1 MQSLS
6 VPIVPSEATRGTQAA
21 GGSSPIIFS
30 QGKKQMVNSTE
41 KNFFLELILIKD
53 VLEALTESWGNQS
66 PPRVRGGGLRRW
78 R

>member
-6 VPIVPSEATRGTQAA
+6 VPIVPSETMRGTRAA

-41 KNFFLELILIKD
+41 KIFLELILIKD
-53 VLEALTESWGNQS
+53 VLEALTESWGTKT
-66 PPRVRGGGLRRW
+66 RLMYGVGGRRW
-78 R
+78 G